1 MLPNAALV
9 GTFLCNN
16 YKQALEILES
26 ELLVWRRMEE
36 EGIRDDSEFDEW
48 FDEETG
54 YLEGLKQE
62 PPVETLEMEYY
73 RKLVKLGQEEC
84 VFIYW
89 RQKSSVD
96 LQD

>member
-1 MLPNAALV
+1 MAELSLGRSTYVGLFV

-26 ELLVWRRMEE
+26 EVLVRRRMDD
-36 EGIRDDSEFDEW
+36 EGILEASEFGEW

-54 YLEGLKQE
+54 YLEGLKHE

-73 RKLVKLGQEEC
+73 RKLVKLGDEE
-84 VFIYW
+84 
-89 RQKSSVD
+89 
-96 LQD
+96 